1 MNSWG
6 QHADVWRSA
15 ETAQIQAVFVWLQP
29 RGYVRS
35 PTVLFPAA
43 RATLTDKNKALSED
57 LYLNMPY
64 KDCLGGQDYS
74 INTDADA
81 PS

>member
-1 MNSWG
+1 MFGGLQKQPKSKRFLFG
-6 QHADVWRSA
+6 CSP
-15 ETAQIQAVFVWLQP
+15 AVMCGRL
-29 RGYVRS
+29 
-35 PTVLFPAA
+35 LFPAA

-74 INTDADA
+74 LNTDADA